1 MKMIIFCRFIVTVVE
16 KKPALCS
23 AGISPDTHRNNVSDS
38 TMLPLDLT
46 LCSVTRRV
54 ELDVWP
60 AASNERYVYGYN
72 SSKNISVH

>member
-16 KKPALCS
+16 KKPLAALCS

-60 AASNERYVYGYN
+60 AASNERYN